1 MPVLEGKVAVVTGGA
16 YSIGRAFCEALA
28 AEGADIAIADIRD
41 GAETAAALR
50 EKFGRRAQSFKV
62 DVSDEAS
69 VAAFAR
75 EVRQALGPVEIIVN
89 NAALFAELPSLAFH
103 EYPTDLWDRVMAVN
117 VKGPFLMAKHLAPM
131 MVEARRG
138 KIINIGSGTAYK
150 GMPEMLAYVTSKA
163 AILGLTRSLAREL
176 GPHGVNVNTL
186 APGLIESQSVLDHPH
201 NLAPSERVIRTRA
214 MPRAGRPH
222 DLLGA
227 LIFLASPASDFV
239 TAQTLAVDGGS
250 VTL

>member
-1 MPVLEGKVAVVTGGA
+1 MPSLEGKVAVVTGGA

-28 AEGADIAIADIRD
+28 AEGADIAIADVRD

-50 EKFGRRAQSFKV
+50 EKLGRRAQSFKV

-69 VAAFAR
+69 VTRFAR
-75 EVRQALGPVEIIVN
+75 EVREALGPVGILVN
-89 NAALFAELPSLAFH
+89 NAAVFAELPALPFH
-103 EYPTDLWDRVMAVN
+103 EYPADLWDRVMAVN
-117 VKGPFLMAKHLAPM
+117 VRGPFLMAKHLAPM
-131 MVEARRG
+131 MIEARRG

-176 GPHGVNVNTL
+176 GPHGINVNTL

-201 NLAPSERVIRTRA
+201 NLEPSEKVIRSRA
-214 MPRAGRPH
+214 MPRAGKPH

-227 LIFLASPASDFV
+227 LVFLASPASDFV

>member
-16 YSIGRAFCEALA
+16 YSLGYAFCEALA
-28 AEGADIAIADIRD
+28 AEGADVAIADIRD
-41 GAETAAALR
+41 GAEAAAALR
-50 EKFGRRAQSFKV
+50 ERFGRRALAFKV
-62 DVSDEAS
+62 DVSDETS
-69 VAAFAR
+69 VVQFAR
-75 EVRQALGPVEIIVN
+75 EVRDALGAPEILVN
-89 NAALFAELPSLAFH
+89 NAAVFAELPALAFH
-103 EYPTDLWDRVMAVN
+103 EYPADLWDRVMAVN

-131 MVEARRG
+131 MVQAGRG

-176 GPHGVNVNTL
+176 GPHGINVNTL
-186 APGLIESQSVLDHPH
+186 APGLIESPSVLDHPH
-201 NLAPSERVIRTRA
+201 NLAPSEKVIRSRA
-214 MPRAGRPH
+214 MPRPGKPT

-227 LIFLASPASDFV
+227 LVFLASPASDFV

>member
-1 MPVLEGKVAVVTGGA
+1 MAVLEGRIAVVTGGA
-16 YSIGRAFCEALA
+16 YSLGYAFCEALA

-41 GAETAAALR
+41 GAEAVAGLR
-50 EKFGRRAQSFKV
+50 AKFGRRALAFKV

-69 VAAFAR
+69 VAQFAR
-75 EVRQALGPVEIIVN
+75 DVRAALGPVEILVN
-89 NAALFAELPSLAFH
+89 NAAVFAELPALAFH
-103 EYPTDLWDRVMAVN
+103 EYPAELWDRVMAVN

-131 MVEARRG
+131 MVEAGRG

-186 APGLIESQSVLDHPH
+186 APGLIESPSVLDHPH
-201 NLAPSERVIRTRA
+201 NLASSEKVVRSRA
-214 MPRAGRPH
+214 MPRAGKPG

-227 LIFLASPASDFV
+227 LVFLASPASDFV

>member
-16 YSIGRAFCEALA
+16 YSLGYAFCESLA
-28 AEGADIAIADIRD
+28 AEGADIAIADIRE
-41 GAETAAALR
+41 GADVAAALR
-50 EKFGRRAQSFKV
+50 EKFGHRALAFKV

-69 VAAFAR
+69 VSRFAG
-75 EVRQALGPVEIIVN
+75 EVRDALGPVGILVN
-89 NAALFAELPSLAFH
+89 NAALFAELPALAFH
-103 EYPTDLWDRVMAVN
+103 EYPTELWDRVMAVN

-131 MVEARRG
+131 MIEARRG

-163 AILGLTRSLAREL
+163 AILGLTRCLAREL
-176 GPHGVNVNTL
+176 GPHGINVNTL
-186 APGLIESQSVLDHPH
+186 APGLIESPSVIDHPH
-201 NLAPSERVIRTRA
+201 NLAPSEKVIRTRA
-214 MPRAGRPH
+214 MPRAGTPR

-227 LIFLASPASDFV
+227 LVFLASPASDFV

>member
-1 MPVLEGKVAVVTGGA
+1 MPALEGKIAVVTGGA
-16 YSIGRAFCEALA
+16 YSLGRAFCEALA

-41 GAETAAALR
+41 GAETAKALR
-50 EKFGRRAQSFKV
+50 DKFGRRAQSFKV

-69 VAAFAR
+69 VAKFAQDVR
-75 EVRQALGPVEIIVN
+75 EALGPVGILVN
-89 NAALFAELPSLAFH
+89 NAALFAELPALAFH
-103 EYPTDLWDRVMAVN
+103 AYPTELWDRVMAVN
-117 VKGPFLMAKHLAPM
+117 VRGPFLMAKHLAPM
-131 MVEARRG
+131 MIEARRG

-186 APGLIESQSVLDHPH
+186 APGLIESPSVIDHPH
-201 NLAPSERVIRTRA
+201 NLAPSEKVIRTRA
-214 MPRAGRPH
+214 MPRAGKPD

-227 LIFLASPASDFV
+227 LVFLASSASDFV

>member
-1 MPVLEGKVAVVTGGA
+1 MGVLAGKVAVVTGGA
-16 YSIGRAFCEALA
+16 YSLGYAFCEALA
-28 AEGADIAIADIRD
+28 AEGADVAIADIRD
-41 GAETAAALR
+41 GTDAAARLR
-50 EKFGRRAQSFKV
+50 AKFGRRALAFRV

-69 VAAFAR
+69 VTRFAR
-75 EVRQALGPVEIIVN
+75 EVRDALGPVEILVN
-89 NAALFAELPSLAFH
+89 NAAVFAELPSLAFH
-103 EYPTDLWDRVMAVN
+103 EYPADLWDRVMAVN
-117 VKGPFLMAKHLAPM
+117 VKGPFLMAKHFAPM
-131 MVEARRG
+131 MIEAGRG

-176 GPHGVNVNTL
+176 GPQGINVNTL
-186 APGLIESQSVLDHPH
+186 APGLIESPSVLDHPH
-201 NLAPSERVIRTRA
+201 NLAPSEKVIRSRA
-214 MPRAGRPH
+214 MPRPGKPD

-227 LIFLASPASDFV
+227 LVFLASPASDFV

>member
-1 MPVLEGKVAVVTGGA
+1 MAVLAGKTAVVTGGA
-16 YSIGRAFCEALA
+16 YSLGLAFCEALA

-41 GAETAAALR
+41 GEAAAAALR
-50 EKFGRRAQSFKV
+50 EKFGRRALAFKV

-69 VAAFAR
+69 VTRFTR
-75 EVRQALGPVEIIVN
+75 EVREALGRVEILVN
-89 NAALFAELPSLAFH
+89 NAAVFAELPALAFH
-103 EYPTDLWDRVMAVN
+103 EYPAELWDRVMAVN

-131 MVEARRG
+131 MIEARRG

-186 APGLIESQSVLDHPH
+186 APGLIESPSVLDHPH
-201 NLAPSERVIRTRA
+201 NLAPSEKVIRSRA
-214 MPRAGRPH
+214 MPRVGKPG

-227 LIFLASPASDFV
+227 LVFLASPASDFV